1 MSLKTPP
8 RSFTSTLSGLRAPS
22 LTIGDS
28 APRVAAPIE
37 YVEWLVD
44 GRDSD
49 ASLSMSREPGREG
62 TEASEAWREAGL
74 DIVGV
79 GAPRRRRDCCWLLAC
94 LGVRWEVCRPGA
106 ASVVVRRFRAAEGQ
120 PRLDAVRLSSGVS
133 QSARALLF
141 LVCLT
146 R

>member
-8 RSFTSTLSGLRAPS
+8 RSFTSTRSGERAPS

-49 ASLSMSREPGREG
+49 ASLNMSREPGREG
-62 TEASEAWREAGL
+62 TEASEAWREAGR

-94 LGVRWEVCRPGA
+94 LGVRWEAPGLPLWWSA
-106 ASVVVRRFRAAEGQ
+106 ASGP
-120 PRLDAVRLSSGVS
+120 PRVS
-133 QSARALLF
+133 LASMR
-141 LVCLT
+141 
-146 R
+146 

>member
-1 MSLKTPP
+1 M
-8 RSFTSTLSGLRAPS
+8 
-22 LTIGDS
+22 
-28 APRVAAPIE
+28 E
-37 YVEWLVD
+37 YVEWLGD

-49 ASLSMSREPGREG
+49 ASRNMSREPGREG

-106 ASVVVRRFRAAEGQ
+106 ASVVVRRFGPPRASLA
-120 PRLDAVRLSSGVS
+120 SMSGVS
-133 QSARALLF
+133 QSKLERRCVSSMSDMLGSSHFSF
-141 LVCLT
+141 LTGHSPELSGGWLDGY
-146 R
+146 

>member
-49 ASLSMSREPGREG
+49 ASRNMSREPGREG

-133 QSARALLF
+133 QGARALLF

>member
-37 YVEWLVD
+37 YAEWLVD

-49 ASLSMSREPGREG
+49 ASRNMSREPGREG
-62 TEASEAWREAGL
+62 TEASEAWREAGRDMSGGRCL
-74 DIVGV
+74 
-79 GAPRRRRDCCWLLAC
+79 APGLPLWWSAAPGRR
-94 LGVRWEVCRPGA
+94 GP
-106 ASVVVRRFRAAEGQ
+106 ASPQQR
-120 PRLDAVRLSSGVS
+120 VS
-133 QSARALLF
+133 QSKLER
-141 LVCLT
+141 
-146 R
+146 